1 MTYVMTPGTIELT
14 EHAVH
19 LVIHG
24 DSGHADRDHAQDSS
38 HDEHGCSGSYHAC
51 SCHGSPT
58 FMDGAASPRV
68 PTVSPRGQALSAAPE
83 SALDSG
89 FALGI
94 DRPPRA

>member
-1 MTYVMTPGTIELT
+1 MTYVMTPGTFELT

-38 HDEHGCSGSYHAC
+38 HDEHGCSGTYHAC
-51 SCHGSPT
+51 TCHGSPT
-58 FMDGAASPRV
+58 FMDGAAAPRV
-68 PTVSPRGQALSAAPE
+68 PIASLHSDLLLAGADT
-83 SALDSG
+83 ALDSG
-89 FALGI
+89 FALGV